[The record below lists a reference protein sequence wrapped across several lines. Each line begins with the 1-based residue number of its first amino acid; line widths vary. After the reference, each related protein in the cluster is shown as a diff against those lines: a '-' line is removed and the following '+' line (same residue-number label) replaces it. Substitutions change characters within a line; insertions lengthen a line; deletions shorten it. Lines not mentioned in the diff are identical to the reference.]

1 MFNCGRMDLTLDTL
15 DSLNSNKPHLAVL
28 GFPVRHSLSPAMHN
42 AALQAMAQQGVDV
55 GALSYHALELPVERL
70 AEALEKL
77 HAHGF
82 AGLNLTIPHKVEVLK
97 LLSEVD
103 PEAARMGAV
112 NTLVRKEKGYAG
124 FNTDG
129 YGILKAV
136 EQCLKRSFDG
146 ADVLLLGAGGA
157 ARAIAV
163 QCLASG
169 CQRLSIVN
177 RSNDRLEQLGQH
189 MRSSGTP
196 LDRVRF
202 ATPEELPG
210 DWAGDLLV
218 INATALGLK
227 PDDPAP
233 VDVRRLPAG
242 SSIYDT
248 TYGCRNQL
256 AADCEARGLPYAD
269 GLSMLVWQGVRSL
282 EIWTGSEV
290 PVEVMADAAAHALKE
305 RQK

>member
-1 MFNCGRMDLTLDTL
+1 MDLTLDTL
-15 DSLNSNKPHLAVL
+15 DSLENNGPHLAVL

-42 AALQAMAQQGVDV
+42 AALQAMALKGIDV
-55 GALSYHALELPVERL
+55 GSLHYHALELPVERL
-70 AEALEKL
+70 ARALEEL
-77 HAHGF
+77 HARRF
-82 AGLNLTIPHKVEVLK
+82 VGLNLTIPHKVEVLN
-97 LLSEVD
+97 LISEVD

-112 NTLVRKEKGYAG
+112 NTLVHRDKGYAG
-124 FNTDG
+124 YNTDG

-136 EQCLKRSFDG
+136 EQRLQRAFDG

-163 QCLASG
+163 QCLVSG
-169 CQRLSIVN
+169 CRRLSIVN
-177 RSNDRLEQLGQH
+177 RSQDRLEQLAQH

-196 LDRVRF
+196 LQRVRF
-202 ATPEELPG
+202 ATPGSLPT
-210 DWAGDLLV
+210 DWESDLLV

-227 PDDPAP
+227 RDDPAP
-233 VDVRRLPAG
+233 VDVRLLPAG
-242 SSIYDT
+242 AAVYDT

-256 AADCEARGLPYAD
+256 SSDCRARGLPYAD

-282 EIWTGSEV
+282 EIWTGADV
-290 PVEVMADAAAHALKE
+290 PVTVMADAAARALEE